1 MDETGQKNAILICTC
16 IIVICFHTAYK
27 FNNNQKL
34 FNILIGIA
42 LFTSLGMTKF
52 LRDWENKNKTDYN
65 LVLFIYILLDIVIF
79 SFMVLRFC
87 ASRNILKGGG
97 DKSQDMTKYFVDEF
111 KQQDRFVKFL
121 DTPGVLKIANML
133 KEKAANF
140 ALRKI
145 GFFGI

>member
-16 IIVICFHTAYK
+16 IIVICFHIAYK
-27 FNNNQKL
+27 FKNNQKL

-42 LFTSLGMTKF
+42 LFTSLCMTKF
-52 LRDWENKNKTDYN
+52 LRDWEKRNKTDYN

-79 SFMVLRFC
+79 AFMVIRFC
-87 ASRNILKGGG
+87 ASRNILRGGG
-97 DKSQDMTKYFVDEF
+97 ESSSDMTKYFVDEF
-111 KQQDRFVKFL
+111 KQQDKLVKFL
-121 DTPGVLKIANML
+121 DTPGVLKIANL
-133 KEKAANF
+133 FKEKAANF